1 MIQGL
6 NIYIILQ
13 CLILAFF
20 CFKRNSVAYV
30 KYLGLIFCVT
40 SIQRLF
46 FILSTSTNI
55 LIQYSF
61 LTIIPNWLTLASPA
75 LIYYFIISVFNY
87 PLPRKHYY
95 LVVPS
100 AIYFVLF
107 VSYVLFPHQHFYQI
121 ISLSQINELVKLFGL
136 LFQLIICVVLMPVT
150 INPNINPNTLAISK
164 AQVVLF
170 KSSKW
175 ILVFWIIRS
184 IISSSIVIANYFPLQ
199 QIFFTQLL
207 AFNYWFTPI
216 SVIIILLISIYTIIE
231 NTSFWDSPSKLSTVH
246 DKYAEINQLKDN
258 FVNPKKK
265 KSLIDNELK
274 NVYLEKLRISLEEEH
289 IFLDCELTLQKM
301 AAHLGISQHQLSSLI
316 NAEFNENFN
325 QYINTHRIMVAKAIL
340 KDPKH
345 KDITMLAVAID
356 CGFKSESVFYTAF
369 KRNTGITPNQYKITL
384 L

>member
-1 MIQGL
+1 
-6 NIYIILQ
+6 
-13 CLILAFF
+13 
-20 CFKRNSVAYV
+20 
-30 KYLGLIFCVT
+30 
-40 SIQRLF
+40 
-46 FILSTSTNI
+46 
-55 LIQYSF
+55 
-61 LTIIPNWLTLASPA
+61 
-75 LIYYFIISVFNY
+75 
-87 PLPRKHYY
+87 
-95 LVVPS
+95 
-100 AIYFVLF
+100 
-107 VSYVLFPHQHFYQI
+107 
-121 ISLSQINELVKLFGL
+121 
-136 LFQLIICVVLMPVT
+136 MPVT
-150 INPNINPNTLAISK
+150 INPNVNPNTLSISK
-164 AQVVLF
+164 AQAVLF

-175 ILVFWIIRS
+175 ILAFWIIRS

-199 QIFFTQLL
+199 HTFFQQLL

-258 FVNPKKK
+258 LVNPKKRK
-265 KSLIDNELK
+265 LLIDETLK
-274 NVYLEKLRISLEEEH
+274 NGYLEKLRISLEEEY
-289 IFLDCELTLQKM
+289 IFLDSELTLQKM
-301 AAHLGISQHQLSSLI
+301 ATHLGISQHQLSSLI

-325 QYINTHRIMVAKAIL
+325 QYINTHRIMVAKTIL